1 MAEQFQPPAVLQ
13 REQVPAERR
22 RHREAAPRNSPLA
35 LAAFF
40 TAAAAWVVIPLF
52 GAVAAIILGILAGR
66 QIRRAR
72 GRLKG
77 SDLATA
83 AIVVSGIQLGF
94 IVIAVVGV
102 NLAVPAG

>member
-1 MAEQFQPPAVLQ
+1 MAKASPMLE
-13 REQVPAERR
+13 REGALHAPRPRR
-22 RHREAAPRNSPLA
+22 ARPPRNSPLA

-52 GAVAAIILGILAGR
+52 GAVAAIILGALAQR
-66 QIRRAR
+66 QIRRAG

-83 AIVVSGIQLGF
+83 AIIVGGVQIGF
-94 IVIAVVGV
+94 IIFAVVGV
-102 NLAVPAG
+102 LLAVPTG